1 MAKRKRQK
9 DRYYNGQKKQTEGQI
24 TQWPKEKDRT
34 DITMAKKNRQKD
46 K

>member
-1 MAKRKRQK
+1 VLSVLLSFSF
-9 DRYYNGQKKQTEGQI
+9 DHCVIKKKTEGQI

-34 DITMAKKNRQKD
+34 DITMDKRNRQKD